1 MRPINPA
8 TGKPYLRVRPFDWTV
23 TRRILR
29 HRQAHA
35 KILAQG
41 FREVLEFKAFPSGG
55 RNALTRYSEAIVHPD
70 GTRIYVKPMEHPDAN
85 N

>member
-8 TGKPYLRVRPFDWTV
+8 TGKPYPRVRPFDWAD
-23 TRRILR
+23 TRMILR

-41 FREVLEFKAFPSGG
+41 FFEVREFSSFPCGG
-55 RNALTRYSEAIVHPD
+55 RNLNARYSEAIIHPD